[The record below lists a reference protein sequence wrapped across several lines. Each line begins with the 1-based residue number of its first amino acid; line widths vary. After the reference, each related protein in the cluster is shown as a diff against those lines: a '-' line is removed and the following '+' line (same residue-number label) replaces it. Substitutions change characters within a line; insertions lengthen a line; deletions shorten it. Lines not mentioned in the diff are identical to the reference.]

1 MSVFVY
7 LTPVRKMTCKHWC
20 FTVSDLK
27 MNLCGII
34 YTTQYRFFL
43 FFLNVTNFHF
53 STDQLQ
59 FNQMSLIPPLP
70 SILVNQS
77 TQEMIMTHCLSSKIA
92 PDTSDITCLSVY
104 DYTALTFFT
113 VLSAYA
119 LPLGLPVEQR

>member
-1 MSVFVY
+1 MRYHLYNTIS
-7 LTPVRKMTCKHWC
+7 LL
-20 FTVSDLK
+20 SS
-27 MNLCGII
+27 
-34 YTTQYRFFL
+34 